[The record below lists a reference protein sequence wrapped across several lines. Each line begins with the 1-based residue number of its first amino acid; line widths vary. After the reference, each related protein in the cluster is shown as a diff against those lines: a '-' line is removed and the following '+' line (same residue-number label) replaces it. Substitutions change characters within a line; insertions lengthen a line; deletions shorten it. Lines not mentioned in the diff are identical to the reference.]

1 MHSYQLYL
9 PYILINLNM
18 ATVTKENIGLL
29 HEKLT
34 VKLEKTDYLPS
45 FEKAL
50 KEYSKKANIP
60 GFRKGMVPAGLIKKM
75 YGTSLFTDE
84 VLKRVDKELV
94 DYLQNDKLDIF
105 AQPLPLESDF
115 KQLDVNNPADY
126 SFEFE
131 VGMKPDFT
139 LPDLAKAKT
148 TRYVVTVTDEM
159 ISNEIDRLQ
168 NRYGNMKDLDTVNS
182 EDDVLNVIFMEA
194 DENGNETE
202 GGIKKDN
209 SLLVKYF
216 KEDFRSNL
224 IGKVTNDYVIVQL
237 DKAFDEK
244 ELDFILGD
252 LGLDKNDP
260 IASQKHFK
268 IQITKIG
275 LLEKKELNE
284 DFFNQ
289 LYPPQGPEGNQ
300 EVKTEADFR
309 NKIKEEIQ
317 NHWNAQAT
325 NQIHDQVFHQ
335 LVDHTE
341 IKFPEGFLKKWIKT
355 QNQTDKDAVPKTD
368 EEVENEFPTFIS
380 QLKWTLISDK
390 IVQDNAIV
398 VNPDE
403 IRAFAKQQLFSYMGG
418 ANLSDDQPWVTDYI
432 EKMMKDRKY
441 VEDSYNRI
449 QTQKIFEWSATQVNP
464 TDKDI
469 SAEEF
474 TKMAEAHQHHH

>member
-1 MHSYQLYL
+1 
-9 PYILINLNM
+9 M

-75 YGTSLFTDE
+75 YGPSLFTDE
-84 VLKRVDKELV
+84 VLKTVDRELIG
-94 DYLQNDKLDIF
+94 YLQNDKLDIF

-115 KQLDVNNPADY
+115 KQLDVNNPSDY

-148 TRYVVTVTDEM
+148 TRYVFSVTEEM
-159 ISNEIDRLQ
+159 LNTEIDRLQ
-168 NRYGNMKDLDTVNS
+168 NRHGNMKDEEAVSTEEN
-182 EDDVLNVIFMEA
+182 VLNVNFVEA
-194 DENGNETE
+194 DANGNEVE
-202 GGIKKDN
+202 AGIKKDN
-209 SLLVKYF
+209 SILVKYF
-216 KEDFRSNL
+216 SEGYRKNWIRKKAGDFE
-224 IGKVTNDYVIVQL
+224 TVQL
-237 DKAFDEK
+237 KTAFDEK
-244 ELDFILGD
+244 EREWIIGD
-252 LGLDKNDP
+252 LGLNKEDP
-260 IASQKHFK
+260 LAAEKYFK
-268 IQITKIG
+268 IVITKVG
-275 LLEKKELNE
+275 LLEKRELNE
-284 DFFNQ
+284 EFFTQ
-289 LYPPQGPEGNQ
+289 LYPNQ
-300 EVKTEADFR
+300 EVKSEADFR
-309 NKIKEEIQ
+309 NKVKEEIQ
-317 NHWNAQAT
+317 NYWNGQAN

-355 QNQTDKDAVPKTD
+355 QNETGKDQEPKTD
-368 EEVENEFPTFIS
+368 EEVEKEFPTFIS

-390 IVQDNAIV
+390 IVQDNGIQV
-398 VNPDE
+398 GPDE
-403 IRAFAKQQLFSYMGG
+403 IRSFAKQQLFSYMGG
-418 ANLSDDQPWVTDYI
+418 ANLSDDQPWVADYV

-441 VEDSYNRI
+441 VEDAYNRI
-449 QTQKIFEWSATQVNP
+449 QTQKIFEWAATQLKP

-474 TKMAEAHQHHH
+474 TKMVESHQHHHH

>member
-1 MHSYQLYL
+1 
-9 PYILINLNM
+9 M

-75 YGTSLFTDE
+75 YGPSLFTDE
-84 VLKRVDKELV
+84 VLKTVDRELV
-94 DYLQNDKLDIF
+94 SYLQNDKLDIF

-115 KQLDVNNPADY
+115 KQLDVNNPTDY
-126 SFEFE
+126 TFEFE
-131 VGMKPDFT
+131 VGMKPDFN
-139 LPDLAKAKT
+139 LPDLATAKT

-159 ISNEIDRLQ
+159 ISNEIARLQ
-168 NRYGNMKDLDTVNS
+168 NRYGNMKDQDTVNT
-182 EDDVLNVIFMEA
+182 EENVLNVIFMEA

-216 KEDFRSNL
+216 KEDFRINL
-224 IGKVTNDYVIVQL
+224 MGKVMNDFVIVQL

-244 ELDFILGD
+244 ELDFILSD

-260 IASQKHFK
+260 TASQKHFK

-275 LLEKKELNE
+275 LMEKKELNE
-284 DFFNQ
+284 EFFNQ
-289 LYPPQGPEGNQ
+289 LYPNQ

-317 NHWNAQAT
+317 NHWNGQAT

-341 IKFPEGFLKKWIKT
+341 IKFPEGFLKKWVKT
-355 QNQTDKDAVPKTD
+355 QDDQAKNQAPKTD
-368 EEVENEFPTFIS
+368 EEVEKEFPTFLS

-398 VNPDE
+398 VTPDE
-403 IRAFAKQQLFSYMGG
+403 IKAFAKQQLFSYMGG
-418 ANLSDDQPWVTDYI
+418 ANLSDDQPWVTDYV

-441 VEDSYNRI
+441 VEDAYNRI
-449 QTQKIFEWSATQVNP
+449 QTQKIFEWATAQVKP
-464 TDKDI
+464 SDKDI

-474 TKMAEAHQHHH
+474 TKMVEVHQHSHH

>member
-1 MHSYQLYL
+1 
-9 PYILINLNM
+9 M

-75 YGTSLFTDE
+75 YGPSLFTDE
-84 VLKRVDKELV
+84 VLKTVDRELIG
-94 DYLQNDKLDIF
+94 YLQNDKLDIF

-115 KQLDVNNPADY
+115 KQLDVNNPSDY

-131 VGMKPDFT
+131 VGMKPDFS

-159 ISNEIDRLQ
+159 VNNEVDRLQ
-168 NRYGNMKDLDTVNS
+168 NRYGNMKDEETVTT
-182 EDDVLNVIFMEA
+182 EDNVLNVTFIETDA
-194 DENGNETE
+194 DGNEVE
-202 GGIKKDN
+202 GGAKKDN
-209 SLLVKYF
+209 SILVKYF
-216 KEDFRSNL
+216 AEGYRKNWM
-224 IGKVTNDYVIVQL
+224 GKKAGDTATVQL
-237 DKAFDEK
+237 KKAFDEK
-244 ELDFILGD
+244 EREWIIGD
-252 LGLDKNDP
+252 LGFNKEDAAAADKY
-260 IASQKHFK
+260 FK
-268 IQITKIG
+268 IEITKVG
-275 LLEKKELNE
+275 LLEKRELNE
-284 DFFNQ
+284 EFFNQ
-289 LYPPQGPEGNQ
+289 LYPSQ

-309 NKIKEEIQ
+309 DKVKAEIQ
-317 NHWNAQAT
+317 SYWNGQAT

-335 LVDHTE
+335 LVDHTKIE
-341 IKFPEGFLKKWIKT
+341 FPEGFLKKWVKT
-355 QNQTDKDAVPKTD
+355 QGETAKTD
-368 EEVENEFPTFIS
+368 EEVEKEFPTFIS

-418 ANLSDDQPWVTDYI
+418 ANLSDDQPWVTDYV

-441 VEDSYNRI
+441 VEDAYNRI
-449 QTQKIFEWSATQVNP
+449 QTQKIFEWSATQVKP

-474 TKMAEAHQHHH
+474 TKMVEAHQHHHH

>member
-1 MHSYQLYL
+1 
-9 PYILINLNM
+9 M

-75 YGTSLFTDE
+75 YGPSLFTDE
-84 VLKRVDKELV
+84 VLKTVDRELIG
-94 DYLQNDKLDIF
+94 YLQNDKLDIF

-115 KQLDVNNPADY
+115 KQLDVNNPSDY

-131 VGMKPDFT
+131 VGMKPDFS

-159 ISNEIDRLQ
+159 VNNEVDRLQ
-168 NRYGNMKDLDTVNS
+168 NRYGNMKDEETVTT
-182 EDDVLNVIFMEA
+182 EDNVLNVTFIETDA
-194 DENGNETE
+194 DGNEVE
-202 GGIKKDN
+202 GGAKKDN
-209 SLLVKYF
+209 SILVKYF
-216 KEDFRSNL
+216 AEGYRKNWM
-224 IGKVTNDYVIVQL
+224 GKKAGDTSTVQL
-237 DKAFDEK
+237 KKAFDEK
-244 ELDFILGD
+244 EREWIIGD
-252 LGLDKNDP
+252 LGFNKEDAAAADKY
-260 IASQKHFK
+260 FK
-268 IQITKIG
+268 IEITKVG
-275 LLEKKELNE
+275 LLEKRELNE
-284 DFFNQ
+284 EFFNQ
-289 LYPPQGPEGNQ
+289 LYPSQ

-309 NKIKEEIQ
+309 DKVKAEIQ
-317 NHWNAQAT
+317 SYWNGQAT

-335 LVDHTE
+335 LVDHTKIE
-341 IKFPEGFLKKWIKT
+341 FPEGFLKKWVKT
-355 QNQTDKDAVPKTD
+355 QGETAKTD
-368 EEVENEFPTFIS
+368 EEVEKEFPTFIS

-418 ANLSDDQPWVTDYI
+418 ANLSDDQPWVTDYV

-441 VEDSYNRI
+441 VEDAYNRI
-449 QTQKIFEWSATQVNP
+449 QTQKIFEWSATQVKP

-474 TKMAEAHQHHH
+474 TKMVEAHQHHHH